1 MLYNNLMSNHIF
13 RKVAGGVFTAVAVVH
28 ALRLLFDWEV
38 LIGSWFMPVWLSWVA
53 LPLIGWLAYS
63 GLKK

>member
-1 MLYNNLMSNHIF
+1 M
-13 RKVAGGVFTAVAVVH
+13 AVAVIH

-38 LIGSWFMPVWLSWVA
+38 FIGSWFMPMWLSWVA
-53 LPLIGWLAYS
+53 LPFVVWMTYS